1 MVPVALA
8 VICLVAAWRGKEGG
22 STPLESLINRFRRRA
37 EPAPLIKQSQAM
49 RKKKN
54 KASKRAH
61 FQSLPL
67 IHPNAAGIDVGA
79 KEHVVAVPCDR
90 DPQPVRTFQAFTPDL
105 HELAAW
111 LKRCGIE
118 TVALESTGIY
128 WLSLYEVLE
137 QHGFEVRVVNA
148 RHVKNVPGRTKT
160 DVLDCQWIQKLH
172 SFGLLNGSF
181 RPDHQIRELRTYMRL
196 RDNLVV
202 EGTQAIHH
210 MQKALFEM
218 NVQLSNVISDI
229 TGESGLRII
238 EAILAGE
245 RNPEQL
251 AALCSTRIKASRQ
264 TVAKSLHGNWNEALL
279 FCLKTALETY
289 RFSENKI
296 QQCDHCIER
305 QLATFEIRIPLPNA
319 RQSLRTQLHQVCGV
333 DLTKIPGIKEQAA
346 QIIISEVGLDMSRWN
361 TEKQFSSF
369 LGLCPNNLITGG
381 KILRRA
387 TRKVYNR
394 AADTLRLC
402 AQSLT
407 HSKSALG
414 AKYRRLRARLG
425 APKAIVAMAHHLA
438 RLVYRMLRYGENY
451 VEKGIEHY
459 EQKFRL
465 QRIKW
470 LKKEAKSLNLQLVA
484 AQ

>member
-1 MVPVALA
+1 
-8 VICLVAAWRGKEGG
+8 
-22 STPLESLINRFRRRA
+22 
-37 EPAPLIKQSQAM
+37 M

-264 TVAKSLHGNWNEALL
+264 TVAKSLHGNWDEALL

-289 RFSENKI
+289 RFSQNQIK
-296 QQCDHCIER
+296 QCDHCIER
-305 QLATFEIRIPLPNA
+305 QLATFEIRTPLPNA

-346 QIIISEVGLDMSRWN
+346 QIIISEVGLDMSPWN

-470 LKKEAKSLNLQLVA
+470 LKKEANALNLQLVA

>member
-1 MVPVALA
+1 
-8 VICLVAAWRGKEGG
+8 
-22 STPLESLINRFRRRA
+22 
-37 EPAPLIKQSQAM
+37 M

-54 KASKRAH
+54 KANKRIH
-61 FQSLPL
+61 LQSLPL
-67 IHPNAAGIDVGA
+67 INPNAAGIDVGA
-79 KEHVVAVPCDR
+79 KEHVVAVPPDR

-105 HELAAW
+105 HELARW

-128 WLSLYEVLE
+128 WISLYEVLE
-137 QHGFEVRVVNA
+137 QYGFEVRVVNA

-181 RPDHQIRELRTYMRL
+181 RPDHQIRKLRTYMRL

-202 EGTQAIHH
+202 ERTQAIHH

-229 TGESGLRII
+229 VGETGLRII

-245 RNPEQL
+245 RDPEQL
-251 AALCSTRIKASRQ
+251 AALCSTRIKSSRQ
-264 TVAKSLHGNWNEALL
+264 TVAKSLHGNWDEALL

-289 RFSENKI
+289 RFNENKI
-296 QQCDHCIER
+296 QECDHCTER
-305 QLATFEIRIPLPNA
+305 QLATFDSRAQLSQQGE
-319 RQSLRTQLHQVCGV
+319 SLRSQLHRVCGV

-346 QIIISEVGLDMSRWN
+346 QIIISEVGLDMGPWK

-381 KILRRA
+381 KVLRRA

-438 RLVYRMLRYGENY
+438 RLVYRMLRYGQNY

-459 EQKFRL
+459 EEKFRL

-470 LKKEAKSLNLQLVA
+470 LKKEAQSLNLQLVA
-484 AQ
+484 TQ

>member
-1 MVPVALA
+1 M
-8 VICLVAAWRGKEGG
+8 
-22 STPLESLINRFRRRA
+22 RR
-37 EPAPLIKQSQAM
+37 
-49 RKKKN
+49 KKN
-54 KASKRAH
+54 KATKKVH
-61 FQSLPL
+61 FESLPL
-67 IHPNAAGIDVGA
+67 IHPNAAGIDVGS
-79 KEHVVAVPCDR
+79 KEHLVAVPLDR

-105 HELAAW
+105 HQLAAW

-128 WLSLYEVLE
+128 WISLYEVLE
-137 QHGFEVRVVNA
+137 QYGFEVRVVNA
-148 RHVKNVPGRTKT
+148 RHVKNVPGRSKS
-160 DVLDCQWIQKLH
+160 DVLDCQWIRKLH

-181 RPDHQIRELRTYMRL
+181 RPDQQVRKLRTYMRL
-196 RDNLVV
+196 KDNLVV

-245 RNPEQL
+245 RDPEQL
-251 AALCSTRIKASRQ
+251 AAFCSTRIKASRQ
-264 TVAKSLHGNWNEALL
+264 TVAKSLHGNWDEALL

-289 RFSENKI
+289 RFSQKKI
-296 QQCDHCIER
+296 QDCDQCIER
-305 QLATFEIRIPLPNA
+305 QLATFESKAPLPDSKQNL
-319 RQSLRTQLHQVCGV
+319 QTQLHRVCGV
-333 DLTKIPGIKEQAA
+333 DLTKIPGIKEQTA
-346 QIIISEVGLDMSRWN
+346 QIIISEVGLDMTQWN

-381 KILRRA
+381 KIIRRS

-394 AADTLRLC
+394 AADALRLC

-438 RLVYRMLRYGENY
+438 RLVYRMLRYGQNY
-451 VEKGIEHY
+451 VEKGIQQY
-459 EQKFRL
+459 ELKFRL

-470 LKKEAKSLNLQLVA
+470 LKKEARSLNMQLVA
-484 AQ
+484 TQ

>member
-1 MVPVALA
+1 
-8 VICLVAAWRGKEGG
+8 
-22 STPLESLINRFRRRA
+22 
-37 EPAPLIKQSQAM
+37 M

-181 RPDHQIRELRTYMRL
+181 RPDAQIRKLRTYMRL
-196 RDNLVV
+196 KDNLVV

-229 TGESGLRII
+229 TGESGLRIV

-245 RNPEQL
+245 RDPERL
-251 AALCSTRIKASRQ
+251 ASLCSIRIKATRQ
-264 TVAKSLHGNWNEALL
+264 TVAKSLHGNWDEALL

-289 RFSENKI
+289 RFSQNKI
-296 QQCDHCIER
+296 QACDKCIEN
-305 QLATFEIRIPLPNA
+305 QLAAFEIRRALPNA
-319 RQSLRTQLHQVCGV
+319 THNLRTQLHQVCGV
-333 DLTKIPGIKEQAA
+333 DLTKIPGIKEQSA
-346 QIIISEVGLDMSRWN
+346 QIIISEVGLDMGPRS

-369 LGLCPNNLITGG
+369 LGAIASRVWGG
-381 KILRRA
+381 R
-387 TRKVYNR
+387 
-394 AADTLRLC
+394 
-402 AQSLT
+402 
-407 HSKSALG
+407 
-414 AKYRRLRARLG
+414 
-425 APKAIVAMAHHLA
+425 
-438 RLVYRMLRYGENY
+438 
-451 VEKGIEHY
+451 
-459 EQKFRL
+459 
-465 QRIKW
+465 
-470 LKKEAKSLNLQLVA
+470 
-484 AQ
+484 

>member
-1 MVPVALA
+1 
-8 VICLVAAWRGKEGG
+8 
-22 STPLESLINRFRRRA
+22 
-37 EPAPLIKQSQAM
+37 
-49 RKKKN
+49 
-54 KASKRAH
+54 
-61 FQSLPL
+61 
-67 IHPNAAGIDVGA
+67 
-79 KEHVVAVPCDR
+79 
-90 DPQPVRTFQAFTPDL
+90 
-105 HELAAW
+105 
-111 LKRCGIE
+111 
-118 TVALESTGIY
+118 
-128 WLSLYEVLE
+128 
-137 QHGFEVRVVNA
+137 
-148 RHVKNVPGRTKT
+148 VPGRTKT

-181 RPDHQIRELRTYMRL
+181 RPDQQIRKLRTYMRL
-196 RDNLVV
+196 RDNLVD
-202 EGTQAIHH
+202 ERTQAIHH

-229 TGESGLRII
+229 TGESGSRII

-245 RNPEQL
+245 RDPERL
-251 AALCSTRIKASRQ
+251 APLCSTRIKASRQ
-264 TVAKSLHGNWNEALL
+264 TVAKSLHGNWDEALL
-279 FCLKTALETY
+279 FCLKTALEIY

-296 QQCDHCIER
+296 QDCDKCIER
-305 QLATFEIRIPLPNA
+305 QLATFEIRAPLPTSRGN
-319 RQSLRTQLHQVCGV
+319 LRTQLHQVCGV
-333 DLTKIPGIKEQAA
+333 DLTKIPGIKEQSA
-346 QIIISEVGLDMSRWN
+346 QIIISEVGLDMGRWN

-394 AADTLRLC
+394 AADTLRLS

-438 RLVYRMLRYGENY
+438 RLVYRMLRYGEKY

-470 LKKEAKSLNLQLVA
+470 LKKEAQSLNLQLVA